1 MMKLIVCDP
10 LDPNAVAAMRKGGI
24 DVVVRDDVTPEELEE
39 IIPEYDAMVVRSR
52 TTARKPLIDKA
63 TKLKAIIR
71 AGVGLDN
78 IDLDYAKSRGIEV
91 RNTPAASSNAVAELT
106 IGYLFALSRPIT
118 QATAS
123 MKDGRWEKKTLKG
136 TELAGK
142 TLGLVGF
149 GRIGTLVAEKAD
161 DLGMKVL
168 FHRRAKVDVRFAT
181 QVSMDELLRRSDHIS
196 LHVPHTPATHHII
209 GAEELAMMKD
219 GVRIVNCG
227 RGGTLDE
234 DALYGAIKSGKVAAA
249 ALDVYEDEAEER
261 GAKLMQLPQ
270 VIGSPHI
277 GAGTAEAKARVGD
290 ETARIAIEIAN
301 R

>member
-1 MMKLIVCDP
+1 MKLLVCDP
-10 LDPNAVAAMRKGGI
+10 VDPEAVAAMREGGV
-24 DVVVRDDVTPEELEE
+24 DVDVKDDVTPEALEE
-39 IIPEYDAMVVRSR
+39 IIPEYEAMVIRSR
-52 TTARKPLIDKA
+52 TKVREPLIDKA
-63 TKLKAIIR
+63 SNLKAVIR

-78 IDLDYAKSRGIEV
+78 IDVEYAESKGIEV

-106 IGYLFALSRPIT
+106 IGYLFALARPVVEG
-118 QATAS
+118 TAS
-123 MKDGRWEKKTLKG
+123 MKEGKWEKKTLKG

-149 GRIGTLVAEKAD
+149 GRIGSLVGEKANA
-161 DLGMKVL
+161 LGMEVL
-168 FHRRAKVDVRFAT
+168 YHRRTEVDVDFAT
-181 QVSMDELLRRSDHIS
+181 QVSLDELLKRSDYVS
-196 LHVPHTPATHHII
+196 LHVPHTAATHHVI
-209 GAEELAMMKD
+209 GEEELAKMKD

-234 DALYGAIKSGKVAAA
+234 DALYEAIGSGKVTGA

-261 GAKLMQLPQ
+261 GQKLMQLPE

-277 GAGTAEAKARVGD
+277 GAGTVEAKARVGE